1 MSLVVRIEQSQSW
14 RVRSLAGAWRR
25 IVMNLLGNAL
35 KWTKSGFVEVS
46 LSVARPEEPQSF
58 IAHLSITDTG
68 SGIAPDFL
76 RHKLF
81 SPFAQEDSLTEGV
94 GLGLSIVRQLVTSLN
109 GTVNVR
115 SELGIGTQVDVY
127 IPVQDP
133 DGSIPPQL
141 LLEKHVTCIDGVN
154 VPLQVCLVA
163 FNGYPDLN
171 EVPTGL
177 LSVDA
182 KRRIS
187 IQSTLADV
195 FMSYFGWSVSL
206 AESLEEAQGDI
217 VVFEEPVLKAA
228 AEGSSCLDIIKT
240 MEAKFKYFVVL
251 GSKMQNIFGPNVIW
265 VTQPYVEI
273 LSSDRVFANNHTGL
287 VHRKFKLLCR
297 EHWSFMKH
305 QWSLNPFLLLLQGLP
320 LPCKT
325 RYRLLQ
331 IRLPLT
337 MKGRLRL
344 KPLLR

>member
-141 LLEKHVTCIDGVN
+141 LLEKQVTRIDGIN
-154 VPLQVCLVA
+154 VPLHVCLVA

-265 VTQPYVEI
+265 VTQPYVGI
-273 LSSDRVFANNHTGL
+273 LSNDHVY
-287 VHRKFKLLCR
+287 C
-297 EHWSFMKH
+297 
-305 QWSLNPFLLLLQGLP
+305 
-320 LPCKT
+320 
-325 RYRLLQ
+325 
-331 IRLPLT
+331 
-337 MKGRLRL
+337 
-344 KPLLR
+344 

>member
-1 MSLVVRIEQSQSW
+1 MSDFDLGHLVEEVTNILYAGQRAPRMKGRDVVRFSPGIDEAKSGGTCSQDMSLVVRIEQSQSW
-14 RVRSLAGAWRR
+14 MVRSLPGAWRR

-46 LSVARPEEPQSF
+46 LSAARPEKPQSF

-115 SELGIGTQVDVY
+115 SELGIGTEVDVY

-141 LLEKHVTCIDGVN
+141 LLEQNVSGVDGADA
-154 VPLQVCLVA
+154 PLQACLVA
-163 FNGYPDLN
+163 FNGYPALN
-171 EVPTGL
+171 EAPTGV

-206 AESLEEAQGDI
+206 AESLGEAQGDV
-217 VVFEEPVLKAA
+217 VVFEEAVLDAA
-228 AEGSSCLDIIKT
+228 AEGSSCLEVLRA
-240 MEAKFKYFVVL
+240 MEAKFKYFIIL
-251 GSKMQNIFGPNVIW
+251 GSKSMQKTYAPNVIW
-265 VTQPYVEI
+265 VTQP
-273 LSSDRVFANNHTGL
+273 
-287 VHRKFKLLCR
+287 
-297 EHWSFMKH
+297 
-305 QWSLNPFLLLLQGLP
+305 
-320 LPCKT
+320 
-325 RYRLLQ
+325 
-331 IRLPLT
+331 
-337 MKGRLRL
+337 
-344 KPLLR
+344 